1 MPRSVILAAAAFAL
15 VACTGDV
22 PPAGFPEV
30 TMSRPEMYPD
40 LTRTVEAL
48 LAESGSIPADRRA
61 NLDRLAD
68 WIRGRLEAG
77 DPARLTF
84 ICTHNSRR
92 SHMAQLWAQVGA
104 AWFGLDAV
112 ETYSGGTEAT
122 AFNPR
127 AAAAMER
134 AGFRVEG
141 DTAAANPRYRV
152 QLSGERPPMEAFS
165 KVYDQPPNPA
175 SGYCAVMTCDTAD
188 AGCPIV
194 FGADERI
201 AVTYVDPKES
211 DGTDAEAA
219 TYDERCRQIGREM
232 LYALSRAAGAPV
244 D

>member
-1 MPRSVILAAAAFAL
+1 MTKPPLYPGLAA
-15 VACTGDV
+15 T
-22 PPAGFPEV
+22 V
-30 TMSRPEMYPD
+30 TQ
-40 LTRTVEAL
+40 L
-48 LAESGSIPADRRA
+48 LAESDRIPPDRA
-61 NLDRLAD
+61 AVLDRLAD
-68 WIRGRLEAG
+68 WVRGRLEAG
-77 DPARLTF
+77 GKARLTF

-92 SHMAQLWAQVGA
+92 SHMAQLWAQAGA
-104 AWFGLDAV
+104 AWFGLDGV

-127 AAAAMER
+127 AVAAMQR

-141 DTAAANPRYRV
+141 DTAAANPRFSVRI
-152 QLSGERPPMEAFS
+152 SDDRPRMEAFS

-175 SGYCAVMTCDTAD
+175 SGYCAVMTCDA
-188 AGCPIV
+188 AEAACPIV

-211 DGTDAEAA
+211 DGTEAEPA

-232 LYALSRAAGAPV
+232 LYVMSRAAGVAV